1 MATFNGNSATNNVNQ
16 VIWGWSTK
24 LELRTDR
31 ASGSVARH
39 GVVGDTLEN
48 LGTGVAAGEPF
59 TLLS

>member
-1 MATFNGNSATNNVNQ
+1 MATINGNAATNNVNQ
-16 VIWGWSTK
+16 VLWGWSTK

-31 ASGSVARH
+31 AVGGVARH

-48 LGTGVAAGEPF
+48 LGTGVTAGDPF